1 MTNLLRVMVVEDVDV
16 EGDAMA
22 RDRRGVWR
30 ETVVDCGGVI
40 AEDFLGFCCGS
51 YIVACLK

>member
-22 RDRRGVWR
+22 RDRGGIWR
-30 ETVVDCGGVI
+30 EMVVDCGGVI